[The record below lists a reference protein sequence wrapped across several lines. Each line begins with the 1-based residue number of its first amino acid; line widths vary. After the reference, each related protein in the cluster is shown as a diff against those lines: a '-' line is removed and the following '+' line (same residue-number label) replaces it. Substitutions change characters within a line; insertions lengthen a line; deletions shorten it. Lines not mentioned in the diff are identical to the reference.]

1 MSLARIEAGAQGAR
15 FLFAAASL
23 LMAAGIGMAAV
34 SAHAGAG
41 HEIGVAATVMLANA
55 PMLAAGALGLAVR
68 QMRPMVGILGLLLA
82 FAGTILFSADMVHR
96 GFGRGALFENAAP
109 IGGSTDILGWII
121 VALAVVSMPRP
132 TTVA

>member
-1 MSLARIEAGAQGAR
+1 MSVTWNDAGAQGAR

-55 PMLAAGALGLAVR
+55 PMLAAGALGVAVR
-68 QMRPMVGILGLLLA
+68 QMRPMVGVLGLLFA
-82 FAGTILFSADMVHR
+82 FAGTLLFSADMLHR
-96 GFGRGALFENAAP
+96 GFGHGALFENAAP
-109 IGGSTDILGWII
+109 IGGSIDIFAWII
-121 VALAVVSMPRP
+121 VALAAISMPRR

>member
-1 MSLARIEAGAQGAR
+1 MRETWVEAGAQGAR

-68 QMRPMVGILGLLLA
+68 QMRPKVGVLGLVFAL
-82 FAGTILFSADMVHR
+82 AGTLLFCADMLHR
-96 GFGRGALFENAAP
+96 GFGHGALFENAAP
-109 IGGSTDILGWII
+109 IGGSIDILAWIF
-121 VALAVVSMPRP
+121 VALAALTMPRR
-132 TTVA
+132 TTGA